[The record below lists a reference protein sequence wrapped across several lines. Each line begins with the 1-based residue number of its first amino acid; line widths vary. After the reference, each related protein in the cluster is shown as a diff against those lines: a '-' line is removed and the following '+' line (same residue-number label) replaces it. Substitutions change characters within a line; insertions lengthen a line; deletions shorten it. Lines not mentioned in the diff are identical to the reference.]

1 MWSDIRTAF
10 RSLRRAPVFAV
21 VSVLTLALALGS
33 AAAVFS
39 VVDAVFIRGLPYRD
53 AGQLRT
59 IYEEN
64 ETGGRRVPS
73 YPTYRDWQTEA
84 ASLRP
89 VIDGLAFIRGD
100 GVMIDNPEG
109 PERSIAAYVTP
120 GFFALMGM
128 QPEIGRTFL
137 PDDELPGSARV
148 AVISHDFFVKRFN
161 ASPSAIG
168 ATIGVDS
175 VPTKVIGVMPRGF
188 AFPNFAG
195 GGFWLPPTV
204 WQPIAVFQST
214 KTALSKRSLHV
225 DSRAIV
231 RLSAKAEP
239 AGVTAAMKTIQQ
251 RLAREYPVEQA
262 RWTSVRTSSLSDE
275 MFGPL
280 STTLLMIGGAI
291 ALVLL
296 LACANTAN
304 LMLVRASVRAKD
316 LAVRAALGAGAWRL
330 ARHQLTEVAI
340 LAAAAGAGAI
350 GFASLFVSAL
360 RPYAAQRLPFSGD
373 IHVDARTLGFV
384 LALVV
389 VVVMLVA
396 VLPVMQILRGSLIA
410 RLRGGQAPRAHG
422 VAERRTRDVLATT
435 QMALAI
441 AVLIAAGLLIQSLR
455 RLSGVSLGYDPDVMS
470 FAISPPA
477 HRYDAPA
484 DAAALYQRIIVA
496 ASGIP
501 SVEGVAAAGGA
512 LLSTRVET
520 DAQRST
526 TAPEALYHP
535 VSANYFDLFRIR
547 VVAGRGFTEQDVRA
561 PSAAGLIVTE
571 NLARALWP
579 KGGAVG
585 QRITIRRQ
593 SQARADVG
601 QPVTLPVI
609 GVVADHRAAG
619 AENDP
624 PMQVFLPYTLEVWPW
639 MTFVVR
645 GPQTAALAAQI
656 DRVIHDVDP
665 GINYLGQKPSPRIE
679 GISQRLRDP
688 RVFVMSL
695 MTTFGTIAL
704 FLAAIGLY
712 GIVAYSVTQR
722 THEFGLRIAVGA
734 TTDDIRRLV
743 MRHVGRLVLVGVV
756 VGLASGVAGSRLLR
770 SMLFETNFNDSVTL
784 VVVPLLLV
792 GVAIVASLA
801 PAGRAARVDPIIA
814 IRGDS

>member
-1 MWSDIRTAF
+1 MWSDIRSAL
-10 RSLRRAPVFAV
+10 RSLRRAPIFAV
-21 VSVLTLALALGS
+21 VSVFTLALAIGS

-39 VVDAVFIRGLPYRD
+39 VVDAVFIRGLPYRN

-59 IYEEN
+59 IYEQSEA
-64 ETGGRRVPS
+64 GGFRVPS
-73 YPTYRDWQTEA
+73 FPTYTDWQA
-84 ASLRP
+84 QASALRRT
-89 VIDGLAFIRGD
+89 IDGFAFIRGD
-100 GVMIDNPEG
+100 GVMLDNPAG
-109 PERSIAAYVTP
+109 PERSIAAFVTP

-128 QPEIGRTFL
+128 QPEIGRTFV
-137 PDDELPGSARV
+137 PDDELPGSPRV
-148 AVISHDFFVKRFN
+148 AVISHELFVKRFN
-161 ASPSAIG
+161 ANPSAIG

-175 VPTKVIGVMPRGF
+175 VPTKVIGVMPPGF

-195 GGFWLPPTV
+195 GGFWLPPTL
-204 WQPIAVFQST
+204 WQPIAVFQAT
-214 KTALSKRSLHV
+214 KTALTKRSLHV

-231 RLSAKAEP
+231 RLSRDADP
-239 AGVTAAMKTIQQ
+239 AGVAGAMRTIQE
-251 RLAREYPVEQA
+251 RLAKEYPVEQA
-262 RWTSVRTSSLSDE
+262 RWTSVRTTSLSEE

-291 ALVLL
+291 ALVLM

-340 LAAAAGAGAI
+340 IAAAAGAGAV
-350 GFASLFVSAL
+350 GLATLFVGAL

-384 LALVV
+384 LVLVV
-389 VVVMLVA
+389 VVIMLVA

-470 FAISPPA
+470 FSISPPA
-477 HRYDAPA
+477 HRYDAPPE
-484 DAAALYQRIIVA
+484 AAALYRRLMDA
-496 ASGIP
+496 TSAIP

-520 DAQRST
+520 DEQHAAA
-526 TAPEALYHP
+526 APEALYHP
-535 VSANYFDLFRIR
+535 VSANYFSLFRIR

-561 PSAAGLIVTE
+561 PAGLIVTE
-571 NLARALWP
+571 NLARKLWP
-579 KGGAVG
+579 SGAAIG

-601 QPVTLPVI
+601 QPITLPVI
-609 GVVADHRAAG
+609 GVVGDHRAAG
-619 AENDP
+619 AANDP

-645 GPQTAALAAQI
+645 GPQTAAVAAQL
-656 DRVIHDVDP
+656 DRVIHEVDP
-665 GINYLGQKPSPRIE
+665 GINYLGQKPAPRIE
-679 GISQRLRDP
+679 GLSNRLRES

-695 MTTFGTIAL
+695 MTTFGVIAL

-712 GIVAYSVTQR
+712 GIVAYGVTQR

-734 TTDDIRRLV
+734 TGADIRRLV
-743 MRHVGRLVLVGVV
+743 MRHVALLVVVGVV
-756 VGLASGVAGSRLLR
+756 VGVAAGAASSRLVQ
-770 SMLFETNFNDSVTL
+770 SMLFETNVNDSATL
-784 VVVPLLLV
+784 VLVPLLLV
-792 GVAIVASLA
+792 GVAVVASLA
-801 PAGRAARVDPIIA
+801 PARRAGRVDPIIA
-814 IRGDS
+814 IRGDA

>member
-1 MWSDIRTAF
+1 MWNDIRTAF

-21 VSVLTLALALGS
+21 VSVVTLALAIGS

-53 AGQLRT
+53 AGRLRT
-59 IYEEN
+59 IYEQN
-64 ETGGRRVPS
+64 ESGGLRVPS
-73 YPTYRDWQTEA
+73 FPTYADWKAQA
-84 ASLRP
+84 ASLRGT
-89 VIDGLAFIRGD
+89 IDGFAFIRGD
-100 GVMIDNPEG
+100 GVMIQNPDG
-109 PERSIAAYVTP
+109 PERSIDAFVTP
-120 GFFALMGM
+120 GFFSLMGM
-128 QPEIGRTFL
+128 EPEIGRTFL
-137 PDDELPGSARV
+137 PDDELPGSPRV
-148 AVISHDFFVKRFN
+148 AVISHDFYVKRFN

-168 ATIGVDS
+168 ATISVDS

-195 GGFWLPPTV
+195 GGFWLPPTL
-204 WQPIAVFQST
+204 WQPIAVFQAT
-214 KTALSKRSLHV
+214 KTALTKRSLHV
-225 DSRAIV
+225 DSRALL
-231 RLSAKAEP
+231 RLNRDADP
-239 AGVTAAMKTIQQ
+239 ARVAAAMRTIQQ
-251 RLAREYPVEQA
+251 RLAAEYPVEQA
-262 RWTSVRTSSLSDE
+262 RWTSVRTTGLAEE

-330 ARHQLTEVAI
+330 ARHQLTEVAM
-340 LAAAAGAGAI
+340 LAAMAGAGAI
-350 GFASLFVSAL
+350 GLALLFVSAL
-360 RPYAAQRLPFSGD
+360 RPYASQRLPFSGE
-373 IHVDARTLGFV
+373 IHVDVRTLAFV
-384 LALVV
+384 VGLVGLV
-389 VVVMLVA
+389 IMLVA

-410 RLRGGQAPRAHG
+410 RLRSGPASRAHG
-422 VAERRTRDVLATT
+422 IAERRTRDALATT

-441 AVLIAAGLLIQSLR
+441 AVLIAAGLLIQSLH
-455 RLSGVSLGYDPDVMS
+455 RLSGVALGYDPDMLE

-477 HRYDAPA
+477 HRYEAPA
-484 DAAALYQRIIVA
+484 EAAALYKRIMDA
-496 ASGIP
+496 ASAIP
-501 SVEGVAAAGGA
+501 SVEGVGATGGA

-520 DAQRST
+520 DEQHST
-526 TAPEALYHP
+526 AAPEALYHP

-547 VVAGRGFTEQDVRA
+547 LVAGRGFTEQDVRA
-561 PSAAGLIVTE
+561 PSGLIVTD
-571 NLARALWP
+571 NLARRLWP
-579 KGGAVG
+579 KGAAIG

-619 AENDP
+619 VENDP

-639 MTFVVR
+639 MTFAVR
-645 GPQTAALAAQI
+645 GPQTAAVAAQL

-665 GINYLGQKPSPRIE
+665 GITYLGQKPTPRVE
-679 GISQRLRDP
+679 SLSSRLRDP

-695 MTTFGTIAL
+695 MTTFGVIAL

-712 GIVAYSVTQR
+712 GIVAYGVTQR
-722 THEFGLRIAVGA
+722 MHEFGLRIAVGA
-734 TTDDIRRLV
+734 TSADIRRLV
-743 MRHVGRLVLVGVV
+743 MRHVALLVFVGVV
-756 VGLASGVAGSRLLR
+756 TGVAAGAAGSRLVR
-770 SMLFETNFNDSVTL
+770 SMLFETNFNDSATL
-784 VVVPLLLV
+784 VVVPLLLI
-792 GVAIVASLA
+792 GVAVMASLA
-801 PAGRAARVDPIIA
+801 PARRAGRVDPIIA

>member
-1 MWSDIRTAF
+1 MWSDVRTAF
-10 RSLRRAPVFAV
+10 RSLRRAPVFAG
-21 VSVLTLALALGS
+21 VSVLTLALAIDS

-39 VVDAVFIRGLPYRD
+39 VVDAVFVRGLPYRD
-53 AGQLRT
+53 AGRLRT
-59 IYEEN
+59 IYEES

-73 YPTYRDWQTEA
+73 YPTYLDWRAESPA
-84 ASLRP
+84 LRGA
-89 VIDGLAFIRGD
+89 IDGFAFIRGD
-100 GVMIDNPEG
+100 GVMIQNPEG
-109 PERSIAAYVTP
+109 PERSIAAFVTP

-137 PDDELPGSARV
+137 PDDELPGSPRV
-148 AVISHDFFVKRFN
+148 AVISHEFFVKRFN

-168 ATIGVDS
+168 ATISVDS

-195 GGFWLPPTV
+195 GGFWLPPTL
-204 WQPIAVFQST
+204 WQPIAVFQAT
-214 KTALSKRSLHV
+214 KTALTKRSLHV
-225 DSRAIV
+225 DSRAII
-231 RLSAKAEP
+231 RMSEHGDP
-239 AGVTAAMKTIQQ
+239 AGVSAAMRTIEQ

-304 LMLVRASVRAKD
+304 LMLVRASVRTKD

-330 ARHQLTEVAI
+330 ARLQLTEVAI
-340 LAAAAGAGAI
+340 IAAAAGAGAVGLAMMFI
-350 GFASLFVSAL
+350 GAL

-373 IHVDARTLGFV
+373 FHIDTRTLSFV
-384 LALVV
+384 VALVV
-389 VVVMLVA
+389 VVIMLVA
-396 VLPVMQILRGSLIA
+396 VLPVMQVLRGSLIA
-410 RLRGGQAPRAHG
+410 RLRGGSAPRAHG

-455 RLSGVSLGYDPDVMS
+455 RLSGVSLGYDPDVLS
-470 FAISPPA
+470 FSISPPA

-484 DAAALYQRIIVA
+484 EAAALYKRLIDA
-496 ASGIP
+496 TSAIP

-520 DAQRST
+520 DDQRST

-547 VVAGRGFTEQDVRA
+547 IVAGRGFTEQDVRA
-561 PSAAGLIVTE
+561 PAGLIVTE
-571 NLARALWP
+571 NLARKLWP
-579 KGGAVG
+579 SGAAVG

-593 SQARADVG
+593 SQARADVN
-601 QPVTLPVI
+601 QPITLPIV

-619 AENDP
+619 AANDP

-645 GPQTAALAAQI
+645 GPQTAAVAAQI

-665 GINYLGQKPSPRIE
+665 GITYLGQKPAPRTE
-679 GISQRLRDP
+679 GFGSRLRDP

-695 MTTFGTIAL
+695 MTTFGAIAL

-712 GIVAYSVTQR
+712 GIVAYGVTQR

-734 TTDDIRRLV
+734 TGSDIRRLV
-743 MRHVGRLVLVGVV
+743 MRHVALLVSVGVV
-756 VGLASGVAGSRLLR
+756 VGVAAGAAGARLVR
-770 SMLFETNFNDSVTL
+770 SMLFETNVNDSATL
-784 VVVPLLLV
+784 VVVPVLLV
-792 GVAIVASLA
+792 GVAAVASLG
-801 PAGRAARVDPIIA
+801 PARRAARVDPIVA
-814 IRGDS
+814 IRDS

>member
-1 MWSDIRTAF
+1 MWNDIRTAL

-21 VSVLTLALALGS
+21 VSVVTLALALGS

-53 AGQLRT
+53 AGRLRT
-59 IYEEN
+59 IYEQSEAN
-64 ETGGRRVPS
+64 GVRVPS
-73 YPTYRDWQTEA
+73 FPTYTDWQTQS
-84 ASLRP
+84 ASLRGT
-89 VIDGLAFIRGD
+89 IDGFAFIRGD
-100 GVMIDNPEG
+100 GVMIQNPDG

-120 GFFALMGM
+120 GFFGLMGM

-137 PDDELPGSARV
+137 ADDELPGSPRV

-168 ATIGVDS
+168 ATISVDS
-175 VPTKVIGVMPRGF
+175 IPTKIIGVMPRGF
-188 AFPNFAG
+188 AFPNFGG
-195 GGFWLPPTV
+195 GGFWLPPTL
-204 WQPIAVFQST
+204 WQPIAVFQAT
-214 KTALSKRSLHV
+214 KTALTKRSLHV

-231 RLSAKAEP
+231 RLNAHATPE
-239 AGVTAAMKTIQQ
+239 GVGAAMRTIQQ
-251 RLAREYPVEQA
+251 RLAVEYPVDQA
-262 RWTSVRTSSLSDE
+262 RWTSVRTTSLSEE

-280 STTLLMIGGAI
+280 STTLLTIGGAI

-304 LMLVRASVRAKD
+304 LMLVRASVRTKD
-316 LAVRAALGAGAWRL
+316 LAVRAALGAGTWRL

-340 LAAAAGAGAI
+340 LAGAAGAGAV
-350 GFASLFVSAL
+350 GLATVFVGAL
-360 RPYAAQRLPFSGD
+360 RPYASSRLPFSGD
-373 IHVDARTLGFV
+373 IHVDARVLGFV
-384 LALVV
+384 IALVIV
-389 VVVMLVA
+389 VIMLVSA
-396 VLPVMQILRGSLIA
+396 LPVMQILRGSLIA

-455 RLSGVSLGYDPDVMS
+455 RLSGVALGYDPDVMS

-477 HRYDAPA
+477 HRYDAPLE
-484 DAAALYQRIIVA
+484 AAALYKRIMDA
-496 ASGIP
+496 TSAIP
-501 SVEGVAAAGGA
+501 SVEGTAAAGGA
-512 LLSTRVET
+512 LLNTRVET
-520 DAQRST
+520 DLQHST

-535 VSANYFDLFRIR
+535 ISPNYFDVFRIR
-547 VVAGRGFTEQDVRA
+547 VVAGRGFNEQDVRA
-561 PSAAGLIVTE
+561 PAGLIVTE
-571 NLARALWP
+571 NLARKLWP
-579 KGGAVG
+579 SGAAIG

-601 QPVTLPVI
+601 QPITLPVI

-645 GPQTAALAAQI
+645 GPQTAALAAQL
-656 DRVIHDVDP
+656 DRVVHDVDP
-665 GINYLGQKPSPRIE
+665 GITYLGQKPSPRIE
-679 GISQRLRDP
+679 GFGQRLRDP
-688 RVFVMSL
+688 RVFVMTL
-695 MTTFGTIAL
+695 MTAFGAIAL

-712 GIVAYSVTQR
+712 GIVAYGVTQR
-722 THEFGLRIAVGA
+722 TQEFGLRIAVGA
-734 TTDDIRRLV
+734 TEADIRRLV
-743 MRHVGRLVLVGVV
+743 MRHVAVLVGVGVV
-756 VGLASGVAGSRLLR
+756 VGLAAGAAGSRLVR
-770 SMLFETNFNDSVTL
+770 SMLFETNVNDSVTL
-784 VVVPLLLV
+784 VLVPLLLV
-792 GVAIVASLA
+792 GVAVVASLA
-801 PAGRAARVDPIIA
+801 PARRAGGVDPIIA